1 MNIIDIISATQ
12 EFKEQYKNAVEN
24 TDNATRFWNTY
35 NLKPLELLLQGQYQL
50 LRDRM
55 FQLLQ
60 VCKGIDSEAYEKIH
74 KGHPYF
80 FIGITSYRLGD
91 YQTSISFFDAALAED
106 LKSQNGIETP
116 SHLFFLLK
124 GDNPR
129 NAAQSETQYVE
140 TKVKRSIDH
149 YNKIVAQKQDTPKID
164 IQDLRDIFIQYIL
177 KNKEDFGLRTLLT
190 AFITFVVE
198 WDFRNEHYDL
208 GVKNGTAEP
217 LFMHLFRGCVL
228 FESLLSRNPFPK
240 PKHDDQKGEMGKLIN
255 YYKEK
260 MRLDKLPAQF
270 TNNNGDKIESL
281 EGLLVELTNLDKE
294 IEDSILVTY
303 WLRNV
308 LGHSLAWNVNVDK
321 VSYQKL
327 YLLVITACL
336 HAINC
341 LWRNPQ

>member
-1 MNIIDIISATQ
+1 MNIVDIISATQ
-12 EFKEQYKNAVEN
+12 EFKERYKDGVGN
-24 TDNATRFWNTY
+24 TDKATLFWNIY
-35 NLKPLELLLQGQYQL
+35 NPNPNELLLQQQYQV

-55 FQLLQ
+55 FKLLQ
-60 VCKGIDSEAYEKIH
+60 TCKKTDTEAYDKIH

-91 YQTSISFFDAALAED
+91 HQTAISFFDAALAED
-106 LKSQNGIETP
+106 LTIQDDKERP

-124 GDNPR
+124 GDDPK
-129 NAAQSETQYVE
+129 NAARLDTQYVE
-140 TKVKRSIDH
+140 TKVKRAIDH
-149 YNKIVAQKQDTPKID
+149 YSEVVKNKQDVSRFD
-164 IQDLRDIFIQYIL
+164 IEVLRDVFIKHIL
-177 KNKEDFGLRTLLT
+177 KNKDDIGLRTLLT

-228 FESLLSRNPFPK
+228 FESLLNRNPFPK
-240 PKHDDQKGEMGKLIN
+240 PKHDDQKKEMGKLVN
-255 YYKEK
+255 YYKSE
-260 MRLDKLPAQF
+260 MLLSNLPADF
-270 TNNNGDKIESL
+270 TSKNTGINSL
-281 EGLLVELTNLDKE
+281 EDLLPELTNHDKE
-294 IEDSILVTY
+294 IEDSVLVTY

-308 LGHSLAWNVNVDK
+308 LGHSLAWNVNIDQS
-321 VSYQKL
+321 SYQKL

-341 LWRNPQ
+341 LWRSP